1 MKNAAVAGIDRRT
14 LVSGVAAISAGGA
27 LTTAAHAQTKPTSP
41 GLSFAVC
48 GDSRPMMY
56 LPYKDGDPD
65 LVRLFVEMF
74 GLVMPER
81 VAEEVVK
88 RDVKMIVDPVTKDL
102 VQMIMP
108 FMSKS
113 EIMTLSVD
121 QGWVTRATVEDVK
134 LLPGVHREMFRLEGG
149 EWVSRE
155 IVQHVQAGRAKF
167 VINSGDVV
175 WWGNQGLTINDSPY
189 WKRLND
195 SMLKLLPEPDAEMRA
210 AGLEGRWFMSV
221 GNHEVWGDP
230 KIEGVLG
237 AVPYLRKFGVTPER
251 LIYEFDF
258 KDIRF
263 IFLWSGKYDYRSPS
277 LWDADRPKY
286 AEQIVQLREWLD
298 DAKAKGIK
306 KAFITF
312 HYPVFC
318 RAGLGPIPEPDNP
331 HKVIAAYA
339 KDLELV
345 VFNGHVHTTE
355 LYDVDG
361 VKYLMLGGGA
371 QNRTPSFPAAP
382 VSRSPPTIRRTS
394 TGADSRRERSTT
406 TSWWMS
412 NRVRGRNL
420 R

>member
-1 MKNAAVAGIDRRT
+1 MISPPLSDLEKPMTKNAAVAGIDRRT

-27 LTTAAHAQTKPTSP
+27 LTTAAQAQTKATSP

-56 LPYKDGDPD
+56 LPYTDGNPD

-102 VQMIMP
+102 VQIIMP

-134 LLPGVHREMFRLEGG
+134 LLPGVHREVFRLEGG

-237 AVPYLRKFGVTPER
+237 AVPYLRKFGVTPESMSLTSKTYDSFSCGAANTTTAHR
-251 LIYEFDF
+251 RCGTRIGRSTRSRSFSCGNGWTMPKPRESRRPLSPFI
-258 KDIRF
+258 IR
-263 IFLWSGKYDYRSPS
+263 SS
-277 LWDADRPKY
+277 
-286 AEQIVQLREWLD
+286 
-298 DAKAKGIK
+298 
-306 KAFITF
+306 
-312 HYPVFC
+312 
-318 RAGLGPIPEPDNP
+318 
-331 HKVIAAYA
+331 
-339 KDLELV
+339 
-345 VFNGHVHTTE
+345 
-355 LYDVDG
+355 
-361 VKYLMLGGGA
+361 
-371 QNRTPSFPAAP
+371 AAP
-382 VSRSPPTIRRTS
+382 ALAPSQSLTIPTK
-394 TGADSRRERSTT
+394 
-406 TSWWMS
+406 
-412 NRVRGRNL
+412 
-420 R
+420 